1 MNHSIINALNLK
13 EEEID
18 SIESVSS
25 FHNEDFL
32 ITLKLKDHICPNC
45 GSLTRSIKDYKI
57 RKLHM
62 KIFIRFNSTVY
73 YKRRRL
79 KCEHCGKSFVE
90 NHPFGSRRKSV
101 ASSTIINVLDAL
113 KPYNSTFSSVA
124 STYGLSVGTVIDIF
138 DKHVQIS
145 RKHLTDILC
154 WDEFYFNRRSRYKYA
169 FIMMDFHKKVILD
182 ILESRHIQYLSAYF
196 RSIPLQERKAVRYII
211 IDMYRNYRDIA
222 SVYFPNAAVCIDPF
236 HAAKRVNDALNSLR
250 KRIMRRK
257 KENKDMLSYSLLKNR
272 YELLLKNRNELEFE
286 KKKKDMILGYS
297 ITERDLTDLLLQM
310 DDHLKVAYFLKER
323 FIRFNNSD
331 RKRFTDRKTKEEELN
346 RLFKDMLDSG
356 IEEMK
361 ECVGT
366 LRSWKEELLNSFVWI
381 DERRLSNGP
390 IEGKNTYI
398 KKIISNANGF
408 TNFERARNKFLYSQN
423 LYETYS
429 ITEKKTKV
437 KRKGAKRGTYRKHK

>member
-18 SIESVSS
+18 SIESISS

-45 GSLTRSIKDYKI
+45 GSLTHSIKDYKI

-62 KIFIRFNSTVY
+62 KIFIHFNSTVY

-90 NHPFGSRRKSV
+90 NHPFGSRCKSV

-138 DKHVQIS
+138 DKHVQIP

-182 ILESRHIQYLSAYF
+182 ILESRHVQHLSAYF
-196 RSIPLQERKAVRYII
+196 HSIPLQERKAVRYII

-236 HAAKRVNDALNSLR
+236 HATKRVNDALNSLR

-361 ECVGT
+361 ECTGT

-381 DERRLSNGP
+381 DETRLSKGLS
-390 IEGKNTYI
+390 K
-398 KKIISNANGF
+398 
-408 TNFERARNKFLYSQN
+408 ARTL
-423 LYETYS
+423 T
-429 ITEKKTKV
+429 
-437 KRKGAKRGTYRKHK
+437 